1 MVNAIIAISVI
12 IALIV
17 SGLTIYVT
25 YKAYSRKH
33 D

>member
-1 MVNAIIAISVI
+1 MVNTIIAISVI
-12 IALIV
+12 IALII

-25 YKAYSRKH
+25 YKAYSRKY

>member
-1 MVNAIIAISVI
+1 MVNTIIAISVI
-12 IALIV
+12 IALII

>member
-1 MVNAIIAISVI
+1 MVNTIITISVI
-12 IALIV
+12 IALVV

-25 YKAYSRKH
+25 YKAYSRKQ